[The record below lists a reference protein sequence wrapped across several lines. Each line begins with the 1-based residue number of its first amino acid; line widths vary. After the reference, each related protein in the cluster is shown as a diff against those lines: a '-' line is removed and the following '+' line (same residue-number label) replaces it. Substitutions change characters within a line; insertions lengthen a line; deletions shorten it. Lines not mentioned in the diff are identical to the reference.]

1 MAAARHYLSLVIVAC
16 CYHVTSLNGLQLGPF
31 TLPTLGNGGAFGFTN
46 NLLNA
51 SLSPST
57 GRASLGV
64 QAPTIG
70 SPVNTFTALANR
82 FSNLVPSLSDVAPI
96 PGVPP
101 LGNIGVPSAS
111 SLANGF
117 RQTTSNLVQSFLP
130 TNGSTS
136 NPAGSFLNVVN
147 RPRNSAGNRLP
158 NLSALNLPPNAIFN
172 SFPRIPLQPTIPGRP
187 TTGNLIPPVADSAL
201 GPFARLTNAA
211 DSFRKAISNAT
222 RTLSTKDFGGLLM
235 QITGAQRGIEQFSEA
250 VATVTNPEFWS
261 KLASNGIIDDMS
273 GAQAERLSDGINKLA
288 AGLSDVVSNLPDI
301 PEVKIEDSDHRNPHF
316 YPGRNVIVHLFEWK
330 FNDIAEECEQVLGPA
345 GYGGVQVSPVNEYVR
360 ATNRPWW
367 ERYQPVSYEIRS
379 RSGDE
384 REFAEMVR
392 RCQRAKVRVYVDIVA
407 NHMAGPGATT
417 PLYGTAGSPSDPAER
432 LYPAVP
438 FNKSHF
444 HQDCIIESN
453 LNASQVH
460 NCQLGG
466 LPDLNQ
472 TDPYVREKIVGLM
485 NRLIEHG
492 VAGFRMD
499 SAKYIAPDDLDSI
512 YKELKPLN
520 PMSGFPPFSAPF
532 IYQDIDDFSDKSET
546 ASQYTDLG
554 LVTEPKYSL
563 YLGSIFHS
571 TLPAPTLQALTAA
584 NATQYGLIPS
594 ETALTFVD
602 SVINQRLHGAVSELI
617 LTYKDMPQYV
627 NAVAFTL
634 ANDYGTVRLMSS
646 YRFEEDYHG
655 PPADELEQILSPGTA
670 DDGYSCLNGWVCEHR
685 WPVLRRMVAFRNFV
699 QPATVHDVQATNETF
714 SFCRGNIGF
723 AAFNVGTITRDI
735 VVRTCLPAGEYCDLI
750 TGEKRDTTCTGTR
763 VLVNEDSTV
772 SLTLPAASSLV
783 LDLRNRVK

>member
-1 MAAARHYLSLVIVAC
+1 MATARHCFSLVTIVC
-16 CYHVTSLNGLQLGPF
+16 CYHVTTLNGLQLGPF
-31 TLPTLGNGGAFGFTN
+31 TLPTLGNGGALGFTN

-51 SLSPST
+51 SLSPSA

-70 SPVNTFTALANR
+70 SSVNTFTALANR
-82 FSNLVPSLSDVAPI
+82 FSNLVPGLSNGPRGA
-96 PGVPP
+96 
-101 LGNIGVPSAS
+101 LGIIGVPSAS

-117 RQTTSNLVQSFLP
+117 RPSTSDLVQSFLP
-130 TNGSTS
+130 TNGSS
-136 NPAGSFLNVVN
+136 GNPAGTLLNVVN
-147 RPRNSAGNRLP
+147 RFRNAAGNMLP
-158 NLSALNLPPNAIFN
+158 NLSALNPTGAILN
-172 SFPRIPLQPTIPGRP
+172 SFPRMSLLPPLSER
-187 TTGNLIPPVADSAL
+187 TTTRNLIPPVADSGL
-201 GPFARLTNAA
+201 ESFARLTNAA
-211 DSFRKAISNAT
+211 DSFQRVISNAT
-222 RTLSTKDFGGLLM
+222 RTLSSEDFSGLLM
-235 QITGAQRGIEQFSEA
+235 QIPGAQQGIEQFSEA

-261 KLASNGIIDDMS
+261 KLTSNGIIDGMS
-273 GAQAERLSDGINKLA
+273 STQAAKLSDGINKLA
-288 AGLSDVVSNLPDI
+288 TGLSDVMSSLPAI
-301 PEVKIEDSDHRNPHF
+301 PEVKIEDSDHKNAHF
-316 YPGRNVIVHLFEWK
+316 FPGRNVIVHLFEWK
-330 FNDIAEECEQVLGPA
+330 FGDIAEECEQVLGPA

-360 ATNRPWW
+360 APTRPWW

-379 RSGDE
+379 RSGNE
-384 REFAEMVR
+384 SEFAEMVR

-407 NHMAGPGATT
+407 NHMAGAGATT

-485 NRLIEHG
+485 NRLIEYG

-512 YKELKPLN
+512 YKALKPLN
-520 PMSGFPPFSAPF
+520 PMFQFPLFSAPF
-532 IYQDIDDFSDKSET
+532 IYQDVDDFSDDSGT

-554 LVTEPKYSL
+554 LVTDPKYSL
-563 YLGSIFHS
+563 YLGSVFHS
-571 TLPAPTLQALTAA
+571 ALPAPTLQALTAR

-594 ETALTFVD
+594 ESALTFVD
-602 SVINQRLHGAVSELI
+602 SHINQRSVGAISELL
-617 LTYKDMPQYV
+617 LTYKDMPQYL
-627 NAVAFTL
+627 NGVAFTL
-634 ANDYGTVRLMSS
+634 ATDYGTVRLMSS
-646 YRFEEDYHG
+646 YRFEEDNHG

-670 DDGYSCLNGWVCEHR
+670 EDGYSCFNGWVCEHR

-699 QPATVHDVQATNETF
+699 HPATIHDIQATNETF
-714 SFCRGNIGF
+714 AFCRGNIGF

-750 TGEKRDTTCTGTR
+750 TGEKRDTTCSGTR

-783 LDLRNRVK
+783 LDLRNRVM